1 VSTLQALL
9 TDERSAER
17 LPGEALI
24 FEQVFQEHA
33 PFVWR
38 AVRRLGVPRADV
50 EDVCQ
55 EVFVIVHRRL
65 VTFEGRSS
73 LRTWIYGICVRTVA
87 EHRRRMRRRPQEVS
101 DAPEPSVPPS
111 QIEQIQRRQAVA
123 LLDAIL
129 DEIDDDKRA
138 VLVLYEIE
146 GMPMNDVAEAVGCP
160 AQTAYARLYAARRQF
175 DAAVRRATLAGR
187 TP

>member
-1 VSTLQALL
+1 MAALMTHEPTL
-9 TDERSAER
+9 DR
-17 LPGEALI
+17 LPGEGLI

-38 AVRRLGVPRADV
+38 AVRRLGVQRADV

-55 EVFVIVHRRL
+55 EVFMIVHRRL
-65 VTFEGRSS
+65 VTFEGRST

-87 EHRRRMRRRPQEVS
+87 EHRRRQRRRPEEVS
-101 DAPEPSVPPS
+101 DAPEPSVPPG
-111 QIEQIQRRQAVA
+111 QIDQIKRRQAVA

-146 GMPMNDVAEAVGCP
+146 GMTMGDVAVAVGCP
-160 AQTAYARLYAARRQF
+160 VQTAYARLYAARRHF
-175 DAAVRRATLAGR
+175 DAAVHRATVSGR